1 MKPITGTFIDE
12 ITCDI
17 PSQNWGQKEWETEF
31 NTMKKAGIDTVI
43 LIRAGYREM
52 WAYQTEITDGYGQ
65 AHLAELLLDQAHR
78 CGMRFFFGCYD
89 SGKID
94 HSCLG
99 WEADWEINKKAIPE
113 IQQRFGSHP
122 AFQGWYV
129 SPETCIASPG
139 SLEIFRRYSDLMKE
153 MSPEKPVLIS
163 PYYPSWSY
171 VSETREVRHHKFME
185 DWHQIL
191 SHSPSIDIVA
201 FQDGSCNFN
210 NPGYPFSELKDY
222 ISETH
227 ELLKDLNIIQWNNV
241 ECFGRDLPIKFPPID
256 WRILRKKM
264 EIADPYVEKQI
275 TFEFSHFMSPNSM
288 WLSGRN
294 LYNRYQEDILGI
306 SE

>member
-1 MKPITGTFIDE
+1 MKSITGTFIDE

-17 PSQNWGQKEWETEF
+17 PSQNWGKEEWKQEF
-31 NTMKKAGIDTVI
+31 DSMKEAGIDTVI

-52 WAYQTEITDGYGQ
+52 WAYKSEVVASYGW
-65 AHLAELLLDQAHR
+65 ADLADFLLDQSDR
-78 CGMRFFFGCYD
+78 CGIKFFFGCYD

-94 HSCLG
+94 HTCSG

-122 AFQGWYV
+122 AFQGWYL
-129 SPETCIASPG
+129 SPETCLATKG

-163 PYYPSWSY
+163 PYYPSWAY
-171 VSETREVRHHKFME
+171 VSDPKETRHSKFIE
-185 DWHQIL
+185 EWYQIL
-191 SHSPSIDIVA
+191 SKSPNIDIVA

-210 NPGYPFSELKDY
+210 NPGYPFSELEDY
-222 ISETH
+222 IKETH
-227 ELLKDLNIIQWNNV
+227 ALLKDLKITQWNNV

-256 WRILRKKM
+256 WRILKKKM

-275 TFEFSHFMSPNSM
+275 TFEFSHFMSPNST
-288 WLSGRN
+288 WPSARN
-294 LYNRYQEDILGI
+294 LYKRYKEEILGLK
-306 SE
+306 